1 MKFCSE
7 CGTELSESTAFCSNC
22 GKEVGSSTNQQGE
35 KPTTNGANR
44 QSQTNDGIG
53 VFIKKHKQLL
63 SIGLGVALVI
73 LAGYFTLSFINSSE
87 RFVNG
92 VVEAIEEDDYESLVG
107 TMYFSDTEEEIS
119 KMK

>member
-73 LAGYFTLSFINSSE
+73 LAGYFTLSFINSSA
-87 RFVNG
+87 RFVNR
-92 VVEAIEEDDYESLVG
+92 VVVAIVEDDYE
-107 TMYFSDTEEEIS
+107 
-119 KMK
+119 